1 MGRAAWSV
9 HAYHVHGFRNRA
21 RKLISNSRCD
31 ICEREYSTTTRL
43 QAHLC
48 YSKTC
53 YRKLMAGGHALE
65 FLQPGKNNTREQKAP
80 EFPVPPLP
88 SEGAKEASLC
98 IEDPGEEEYFD
109 QPVLESVLDELLLLP
124 ATASM
129 QDCVEAI
136 VRAMGGAE
144 CSYKDA
150 LSTIGYGA
158 RCMEDEEIFNAGWAF
173 DHGLALE
180 AMQYVHRHCSLT
192 WFLNAEQLTVE
203 PDDHQFRSAA
213 WQFCASQT
221 RTYRWQRKHY
231 IPRFGSRVV
240 VFLHLFSGERRFQ
253 DIQFYLERITPPEG
267 CVLRVLSAD
276 VIFSASADLAN
287 EENQRKWIHFALSGC
302 IIACYAGPPC
312 ESWSKARSRGGIA
325 GEARGDDNGPRAI
338 RTAAMPRSWSSQR
351 S

>member
-9 HAYHVHGFRNRA
+9 RAYHVHGFRNRA

-80 EFPVPPLP
+80 EFPAPPLP
-88 SEGAKEASLC
+88 SEGPKEASLC

-136 VRAMGGAE
+136 
-144 CSYKDA
+144 
-150 LSTIGYGA
+150 
-158 RCMEDEEIFNAGWAF
+158 
-173 DHGLALE
+173 
-180 AMQYVHRHCSLT
+180 
-192 WFLNAEQLTVE
+192 
-203 PDDHQFRSAA
+203 
-213 WQFCASQT
+213 
-221 RTYRWQRKHY
+221 
-231 IPRFGSRVV
+231 
-240 VFLHLFSGERRFQ
+240 
-253 DIQFYLERITPPEG
+253 
-267 CVLRVLSAD
+267 
-276 VIFSASADLAN
+276 
-287 EENQRKWIHFALSGC
+287 
-302 IIACYAGPPC
+302 
-312 ESWSKARSRGGIA
+312 
-325 GEARGDDNGPRAI
+325 
-338 RTAAMPRSWSSQR
+338 PRSGMVLDVWRMKRSSTR
-351 S
+351 AGLLIMVWLWRLCSTFIDVAVLHGS